1 MFDRFFEHDTDG
13 VLKGLTLEW
22 KCPKCEGLN
31 FKLILKDQRN
41 SGESHAHCRYCKA
54 KFRVNYPVPDKAIEG
69 EAEFLERL
77 AEEDFTQEEE
87 LDMIKDFAEIAALK
101 VDRAPLLII
110 KGKENALE
118 EKIVLARRRR
128 LL

>member
-1 MFDRFFEHDTDG
+1 MFDRFFEHDTSG

-31 FKLILKDQRN
+31 FKLILQGQRHI
-41 SGESHAHCRYCKA
+41 GDYHTHCRYCKA
-54 KFRVNYPVPDKAIEG
+54 KYRVEYPVPKSAIEG
-69 EAEFLERL
+69 EDEFLERL
-77 AEEDFTQEEE
+77 SYEDFTPEEE

-110 KGKENALE
+110 KGKQNALE
-118 EKIVLARRRR
+118 EKIMLAKRRIR
-128 LL
+128 

>member
-1 MFDRFFEHDTDG
+1 MFDRFFEHDASG

-22 KCPKCEGLN
+22 KCLKCEGLN
-31 FKLILKDQRN
+31 FKLILK
-41 SGESHAHCRYCKA
+41 GERDIGNYHTHCRYCKA
-54 KFRVNYPVPDKAIEG
+54 KYRVEYPIPKSAIEG
-69 EAEFLERL
+69 EDKFLERL
-77 AEEDFTQEEE
+77 SYEDFTPEEE

-118 EKIVLARRRR
+118 EKIMFAKRRTR
-128 LL
+128 